1 MNSDCHL
8 KSQDMFS
15 IKGGRF
21 PPVLCR
27 QGGCHTTMREEKIC
41 IIGAGNM
48 GEALAGGIITGGLAR
63 AGDITVHDIRKER
76 LGHFRDTLHVGV
88 SEDLTAAVGGSA
100 TIILAVKPQNM
111 EEVLKDMADA
121 ASGKLIISIAAGV
134 TLGFMEKILGEE
146 TRVIRVMPNTP
157 ALIGEGAAAL
167 AGGRNATE
175 RDIAAARRIF
185 DSVGMSVVVEEKLID
200 AVTGLS
206 GSGPAYGFIIIDALA
221 QAGVNQGLEGGTA
234 LKLAAQT
241 MLGAARLCLNSGK
254 TPAQLTDMVT
264 SPGGTTIEGIKVLK
278 AGKIEE
284 TLAAAVD
291 AATRKSKELRG
302 K

>member
-1 MNSDCHL
+1 
-8 KSQDMFS
+8 
-15 IKGGRF
+15 
-21 PPVLCR
+21 
-27 QGGCHTTMREEKIC
+27 
-41 IIGAGNM
+41 M
-48 GEALAGGIITGGLAR
+48 GEALVGGIISSGLAR
-63 AGDITVHDIRKER
+63 GEDITVHDIQTER
-76 LGHFRDTLHVGV
+76 LDHFRDTLHVGV
-88 SEDLTAAVGGSA
+88 SEKIGAAVEDSA
-100 TIILAVKPQNM
+100 TVILAVKPQNI
-111 EEVLKDMADA
+111 EAVLKDVADA
-121 ASGKLIISIAAGV
+121 VAGRLVISIAAGV
-134 TLGFMEKILGEE
+134 TLGFMEGILRDK

-167 AGGRNATE
+167 AGGKNATE
-175 RDIAAARRIF
+175 GDIATARRIF

-221 QAGVNQGLEGGTA
+221 QAGIDQGLEAETA

-241 MLGAARLCLNSGK
+241 MLGAAKLCLRGDR

-264 SPGGTTIEGIKVLK
+264 SPGGTTIEGIKALR

-284 TLAAAVD
+284 TLAAAVV
-291 AATRKSKELRG
+291 AATRRSQELGR